1 VIDYISKR
9 SAGDYGYLTHKGNS
23 KDCSGRCVRSSTRT
37 IDRKIN
43 DLAFADDIALLE
55 NDHSRAQKQLDA
67 LKLEASNVGLEINVK
82 KTEQMRLNVPTN
94 SSPIPPLYINN
105 EPIEI
110 VNEFKYLGSYMGSTD
125 KDINSRIALAWA
137 AFAKLKPILTSRT
150 GKPSKALKLQL
161 FNAAC
166 ISILLYGC
174 ETWVISEKQANKL
187 DIFARTCY
195 RIILG
200 IKQSETHMTNEQL
213 YKEANAKPI
222 SLTIRDRQLQFT
234 GHCLRMP
241 ADEPSNILALYPT
254 SSTSA
259 CSREGPYVTQIAK
272 YICAFKKSD
281 QLNATEITKYAKD
294 KAEWFKIIGAPHKP
308 D

>member
-1 VIDYISKR
+1 
-9 SAGDYGYLTHKGNS
+9 
-23 KDCSGRCVRSSTRT
+23 
-37 IDRKIN
+37 
-43 DLAFADDIALLE
+43 
-55 NDHSRAQKQLDA
+55 
-67 LKLEASNVGLEINVK
+67 
-82 KTEQMRLNVPTN
+82 
-94 SSPIPPLYINN
+94 
-105 EPIEI
+105 
-110 VNEFKYLGSYMGSTD
+110 
-125 KDINSRIALAWA
+125 
-137 AFAKLKPILTSRT
+137 
-150 GKPSKALKLQL
+150 
-161 FNAAC
+161 
-166 ISILLYGC
+166 
-174 ETWVISEKQANKL
+174 VISEKQANKL

-195 RIILG
+195 RIILR

-272 YICAFKKSD
+272 YICTFKKSD